1 MKCYYLVPYFIMVI
15 ILPQKRYNIIMNYKT
30 IAKETLEI
38 EAQTLLLASQKIGD
52 EFNEAIK
59 TILECDGK
67 LIITGVGKSG
77 LIGAKMAATFA
88 STGTPSFFLHPT
100 EALHGDLGMISSN
113 DVVIAIS
120 YSGESEELSSIL
132 PHIRRFG
139 TPLIGMTRSKE
150 STLGKYSD
158 LIIDVVVEKEACPLD
173 IAPTSSTTLTLAL
186 GDALA
191 VCLMKARN
199 FQKSDFASFH
209 PGGALGKQLF
219 VKVSNLM
226 QTKNLPIVSKDTKVK
241 EAILKISE
249 GRLGTVL
256 VTDEDKKLIALVSDG
271 DIRRA
276 LLQDDFS
283 LEENVL
289 KYATMNPMSCEDEN
303 MLASQALVLIEEKKI
318 QLLVVTD
325 KNKKIRG
332 VLHIHTLIEKGIS

>member
-1 MKCYYLVPYFIMVI
+1 
-15 ILPQKRYNIIMNYKT
+15 MNYKQ
-30 IAKETLEI
+30 IAQETLRI
-38 EAQTLLLASQKIGD
+38 EANTLLESAKNID
-52 EFNEAIK
+52 DVFDKAVEI
-59 TILECDGK
+59 ILSCKGK
-67 LIITGVGKSG
+67 LIVTGVGKSG

-100 EALHGDLGMISSN
+100 EALHGDLGMISHN

-132 PHIRRFG
+132 PHVKRFDI
-139 TPLIGMTRSKE
+139 PLIGMTKDKN
-150 STLGKYSD
+150 STLGRYSD
-158 LIIDVVVEKEACPLD
+158 LVIDVVVEKEACPLN

-191 VCLMKARN
+191 VCLMKAKN
-199 FQKSDFASFH
+199 FKKSDFASFH

-219 VKVSNLM
+219 VKVSDLM
-226 QTKNLPIVSKDTKVK
+226 RVKDLPIISADTKLK
-241 EAILKISE
+241 DAIVKISE

-256 VTDEDKKLIALVSDG
+256 VTDEQNRLLALVSDG

-276 LLQDDFS
+276 LLSKDFS
-283 LEENVL
+283 LEDTVL
-289 KYATMNPMSCEDEN
+289 KYATLNPKTIEDEN
-303 MLASQALVLIEEKKI
+303 ILASEALVIIEEMKI

-325 KNKKIRG
+325 KEKRVKG

>member
-1 MKCYYLVPYFIMVI
+1 MLI
-15 ILPQKRYNIIMNYKT
+15 ILPQKGYNNDMNYKE
-30 IAKETLEI
+30 IAQETLNI
-38 EAQTLLLASQKIGD
+38 EAQTLLVASKNID
-52 EFNEAIK
+52 DVFDKAVE
-59 TILECDGK
+59 TILSCSGK

-100 EALHGDLGMISSN
+100 EALHGDLGMISPN

-132 PHIRRFG
+132 PHIKRFG
-139 TPLIGMTRSKE
+139 TPLIGMTRSRE

-158 LIIDVVVEKEACPLD
+158 LVIDVVVEKEACPLD

-191 VCLMKARN
+191 VCLMKARD
-199 FQKSDFASFH
+199 FKKSDFASFH

-219 VKVSNLM
+219 IKVSNLM
-226 QTKNLPIVSKDTKVK
+226 KTENLPIVSKNTKVK
-241 EAILKISE
+241 NAILSISE

-256 VTDEDKKLIALVSDG
+256 VTDEENKLVALLSDG

-276 LLQDDFS
+276 LLRDDFS
-283 LEENVL
+283 LEDNVL
-289 KYATMNPMSCEDEN
+289 KYATLNPMSCENED
-303 MLASQALVLIEEKKI
+303 MLASEALILIEEKKI

-325 KNKKIRG
+325 KNKKIKG

>member
-1 MKCYYLVPYFIMVI
+1 
-15 ILPQKRYNIIMNYKT
+15 MNYKK
-30 IAKETLEI
+30 IAQETLNI
-38 EAQTLLLASQKIGD
+38 EADTLHNAAKSIDDVFDKAVD
-52 EFNEAIK
+52 V
-59 TILECDGK
+59 ILKCKGK
-67 LIITGVGKSG
+67 LVVTGVGKSG

-100 EALHGDLGMISSN
+100 EALHGDLGMIGKD

-120 YSGESEELSSIL
+120 YSGESEELGAIL
-132 PHIRRFG
+132 PHVKRFEV
-139 TPLIGMTRSKE
+139 PLIGMTKNIN

-158 LIIDVVVEKEACPLD
+158 MVIKVEVDKEACPLD

-191 VCLMKARN
+191 VCLMKARD

-226 QTKNLPIVSKDTKVK
+226 QTKNIPVVHKDTKVK
-241 EAILKISE
+241 DAIIKISE

-256 VTDEDKKLIALVSDG
+256 VTDENDKLVALVSDG

-276 LLQDDFS
+276 LLQKDFS
-283 LEENVL
+283 LEDNLL
-289 KYATMNPMSCEDEN
+289 KYATMNPMTLEDEN
-303 MLASQALVLIEEKKI
+303 MLASDALVLVEQKKI
-318 QLLVVTD
+318 QLLVITD
-325 KNKKIRG
+325 KNKNIKG

>member
-1 MKCYYLVPYFIMVI
+1 MD
-15 ILPQKRYNIIMNYKT
+15 YKI
-30 IAKETLEI
+30 IAKETLQI
-38 EAQTLLLASQKIGD
+38 EAQTLLKASQNISD
-52 EFNEAIK
+52 DFNRAIEI
-59 TILECDGK
+59 ILAGKGK

-100 EALHGDLGMISSN
+100 EALHGDLGMLSKE

-132 PHIRRFG
+132 PHIKRFAI
-139 TPLIGMTRSKE
+139 PLIGMTKNAA

-158 LIIDVVVEKEACPLD
+158 VVVTIEVEKEACPLD

-186 GDALA
+186 GDAIA
-191 VCLMKARN
+191 VSLMKARN

-209 PGGALGKQLF
+209 PGGALGKKLF

-226 QTKNLPIVSKDTKVK
+226 RKEELPIIAAQTKVK
-241 EAILKISE
+241 DAILKISE

-256 VTDEDKKLIALVSDG
+256 IEDANGTLIALLSDG

-276 LLQDDFS
+276 LMREDFS
-283 LEENVL
+283 LEECVL
-289 KYATMNPMSCEDEN
+289 KYATLNPLSIEDEE
-303 MLASQALVLIEEKKI
+303 MLASEALVLIEEKKI
-318 QLLVVTD
+318 QLLVITD
-325 KNKKIRG
+325 KNKKIKG
-332 VLHIHTLIEKGIS
+332 VLHLHTLIEKGIS

>member
-1 MKCYYLVPYFIMVI
+1 
-15 ILPQKRYNIIMNYKT
+15 MNYKQ
-30 IAKETLEI
+30 IAQETLNI
-38 EAQTLLLASQKIGD
+38 EANTLLESAKNIDDVFEKAVEIILACQ
-52 EFNEAIK
+52 
-59 TILECDGK
+59 GK

-100 EALHGDLGMISSN
+100 EALHGDLGMIDKN

-132 PHIRRFG
+132 PHVKRFN
-139 TPLIGMTRSKE
+139 TPLIGMTRDRN

-158 LIIDVVVEKEACPLD
+158 LVIDVVVEKEACPLN

-199 FQKSDFASFH
+199 FQKTDFASFH

-219 VKVSNLM
+219 VKVSDLM
-226 QTKNLPIVSKDTKVK
+226 RKKDLPIISKETNVK

-256 VTDEDKKLIALVSDG
+256 VTDKQNKLLALVSDG

-276 LLQDDFS
+276 LLSEDFS
-283 LEENVL
+283 LDDEVY
-289 KYATMNPMSCEDEN
+289 KYATHNPKTLDDEN
-303 MLASQALVLIEEKKI
+303 ILASEALVIIEDMKI

-325 KNKKIRG
+325 KEKNVKG

>member
-1 MKCYYLVPYFIMVI
+1 
-15 ILPQKRYNIIMNYKT
+15 MNYKQ
-30 IAKETLEI
+30 IAQETLQI
-38 EAQTLLLASQKIGD
+38 EANTLLESAKNISDVFDKAVD
-52 EFNEAIK
+52 M
-59 TILECDGK
+59 ILKCNGK
-67 LIITGVGKSG
+67 LIVTGVGKSG

-100 EALHGDLGMISSN
+100 EALHGDLGMISQN

-132 PHIRRFG
+132 PHVKRFN
-139 TPLIGMTRSKE
+139 TPLIGMTRDKN

-158 LIIDVVVEKEACPLD
+158 LVIDVVVDKEACPLN

-191 VCLMKARN
+191 VCLMKARD
-199 FQKSDFASFH
+199 FKKSDFASFH

-219 VKVSNLM
+219 VKVRDLM
-226 QTKNLPIVSKDTKVK
+226 RSKNLPIISKDAKVK
-241 EAILKISE
+241 EAIVKISE

-256 VTDEDKKLIALVSDG
+256 ITDKEDKILALVSDG

-276 LLQDDFS
+276 LLSENFS
-283 LEENVL
+283 LDDDVIN
-289 KYATMNPMSCEDEN
+289 YATINPKTIDDEN
-303 MLASQALVLIEEKKI
+303 MLASEALVIIEDLKI
-318 QLLVVTD
+318 QLLVITD
-325 KNKKIRG
+325 KEKRVKG

>member
-1 MKCYYLVPYFIMVI
+1 
-15 ILPQKRYNIIMNYKT
+15 MNYKS
-30 IAKETLEI
+30 IAQETLNI
-38 EAQTLLLASQKIGD
+38 EAQTLLSAAKNMND
-52 EFNEAIK
+52 VFDKAVE
-59 TILECDGK
+59 TILACKGK
-67 LIITGVGKSG
+67 LVVTGVGKSG

-132 PHIRRFG
+132 PHIKRFG
-139 TPLIGMTRSKE
+139 TPLIGMTRNQN
-150 STLGKYSD
+150 STLGQYSD
-158 LIIDVVVEKEACPLD
+158 VVIDVVVQKEACPLD

-191 VCLMKARN
+191 VCLMKARD
-199 FQKSDFASFH
+199 FKKSDFASFH
-209 PGGALGKQLF
+209 PGGALGKQLY

-226 QTKNLPIVSKDTKVK
+226 QSKNLPIVSKDTKVK
-241 EAILKISE
+241 DAIVRISE

-256 VTDEDKKLIALVSDG
+256 VVNEDNTLVALVSDG

-276 LLQDDFS
+276 LLRDDFS
-283 LEENVL
+283 LEANVL
-289 KYATMNPMSCEDEN
+289 EYATMNPMTCDDED
-303 MLASQALVLIEEKKI
+303 MLASEALVLIEEKKI
-318 QLLVVTD
+318 QLLVITD
-325 KNKKIRG
+325 KEKNIKG

>member
-1 MKCYYLVPYFIMVI
+1 
-15 ILPQKRYNIIMNYKT
+15 MNYKT
-30 IAKETLEI
+30 IAKETLNI
-38 EAQTLLLASQKIGD
+38 EAQTLLNAAKNIND
-52 EFNEAIK
+52 VFDK
-59 TILECDGK
+59 VVDVILQCKGK
-67 LIITGVGKSG
+67 LVVTGVGKSG

-100 EALHGDLGMISSN
+100 EALHGDLGMISPN

-132 PHIRRFG
+132 PHIKRFG
-139 TPLIGMTRSKE
+139 TPLIGMTRNQK
-150 STLGKYSD
+150 STLGEHSD
-158 LIIDVVVEKEACPLD
+158 LVIDVVVEKEACPLD

-191 VCLMKARN
+191 VCLMKARD

-226 QTKNLPIVSKDTKVK
+226 QSENLPIVNKDTKVK
-241 EAILKISE
+241 DAILKISE

-256 VTDEDKKLIALVSDG
+256 VTNSENKLVALVSDG

-276 LLQDDFS
+276 LLEKDFS
-283 LEENVL
+283 LDENVL
-289 KYATMNPMSCEDEN
+289 KYATLNPMTCEDQD
-303 MLASQALVLIEEKKI
+303 MLASEALVLIEEKKI
-318 QLLVVTD
+318 QLLVITD
-325 KNKKIRG
+325 KEKRIKG

>member
-1 MKCYYLVPYFIMVI
+1 
-15 ILPQKRYNIIMNYKT
+15 MNYKQ
-30 IAKETLEI
+30 IAQETLRI
-38 EAQTLLLASQKIGD
+38 EANTLLESAKNIGD
-52 EFNEAIK
+52 VFDKAVEI
-59 TILECDGK
+59 ILSCKGK
-67 LIITGVGKSG
+67 LIVTGVGKSG

-100 EALHGDLGMISSN
+100 EALHGDLGMISHN

-132 PHIRRFG
+132 PHVKRFDI
-139 TPLIGMTRSKE
+139 PLIGMTKDKN
-150 STLGKYSD
+150 STLGRYSD
-158 LIIDVVVEKEACPLD
+158 LVIDVVVEKEACPLN

-191 VCLMKARN
+191 VCLMKAKN
-199 FQKSDFASFH
+199 FKKSDFASFH

-219 VKVSNLM
+219 VKVSDLM
-226 QTKNLPIVSKDTKVK
+226 RVKDLPLISADTKLK
-241 EAILKISE
+241 DAIVKISE

-256 VTDEDKKLIALVSDG
+256 VTDEQNRLLALVSDG

-276 LLQDDFS
+276 LLSKEFS
-283 LEENVL
+283 LEDTVL
-289 KYATMNPMSCEDEN
+289 KYATLNPKTIEDEN
-303 MLASQALVLIEEKKI
+303 ILASEALVIIEEMKI

-325 KNKKIRG
+325 KEKRVKG